1 MDVTEPTSDLH
12 LGFSGE
18 ASAVELAH
26 LGAARCRLE
35 QGAEGWARLGVQG
48 RLPRGWSVR
57 LTGGLARRGV
67 SLVAGHARRH
77 AGDAW
82 RIELEL
88 DLGHADASSIDFLG
102 LARGGDPGVPGP
114 APRIL
119 DFELFAQGETLHLE
133 VHAWDGVGLL
143 AAVLERVWGAGLR
156 PDELLLETEGECA
169 FHSLVL
175 RDEHRAPPTALH
187 ARRLDRALRR
197 LVRE

>member
-12 LGFSGE
+12 PGFSGE

-88 DLGHADASSIDFLG
+88 DLGTVAYKTSGRNAKTVRYWRMEAGEGKFKRNSEVDRVLW
-102 LARGGDPGVPGP
+102 LP
-114 APRIL
+114 AKR
-119 DFELFAQGETLHLE
+119 ALE
-133 VHAWDGVGLL
+133 KLTH
-143 AAVLERVWGAGLR
+143 E
-156 PDELLLETEGECA
+156 
-169 FHSLVL
+169 
-175 RDEHRAPPTALH
+175 
-187 ARRLDRALRR
+187 LDR
-197 LVRE
+197 